1 MTAIR
6 RTTLPA
12 LAVLLAAMWALFT
25 ALPAA
30 AEPTFPK
37 LTGRVSDAAG
47 VLPADQAAALEA
59 KLKALEDTTGTQ
71 LVVATVPDLQGY
83 EIDEFG
89 YQLGRAWGIGQ
100 KGTNNGAILLIAP
113 AQRKLRI
120 EVGYGLEGVLTDAVS
135 SRIIRQTIVPRL
147 KAGDMAG
154 GIAAGADQLIALLQ
168 LPPEEQAAFAA
179 KAKAASADEGD
190 SPGWGALVWLIIII
204 VWVIIA
210 SRRGARGRSRGPVI
224 VWGPG
229 IGGNWSGGGGGGG
242 GGSGWGGGGGFGGF
256 SGGGGSFGGGGASG
270 DW

>member
-1 MTAIR
+1 MTALR
-6 RTTLPA
+6 RSNLPA
-12 LAVLLAAMWALFT
+12 LALLLAALWALLT

-37 LTGRVSDAAG
+37 LTGRVTDAAG
-47 VLPADQAAALEA
+47 VLPAETAAALEA

-83 EIDEFG
+83 EIDEYG

-135 SRIIRQTIVPRL
+135 SRIIRQAIVPRF
-147 KAGDMAG
+147 KAGDIAG
-154 GIAAGADQLIALLQ
+154 GVAAGADDLIALLQ

-179 KAKAASADEGD
+179 QAKAASADAGD

-204 VWVIIA
+204 VWIIIA
-210 SRRGARGRSRGPVI
+210 SRRGSRGRRSGPVI
-224 VWGPG
+224 LWGPG
-229 IGGNWSGGGGGGG
+229 IGGNWSGGG
-242 GGSGWGGGGGFGGF
+242 SSGGGGGFGGF

>member
-1 MTAIR
+1 MMLLR

-12 LAVLLAAMWALFT
+12 FTLLLAALWALFT
-25 ALPAA
+25 GLPAA

-37 LTGRVSDAAG
+37 LTGRVTDAAG
-47 VLPADQAAALEA
+47 VLPAETTAALEA

-83 EIDEFG
+83 EIDEYG

-100 KGTNNGAILLIAP
+100 KGTNNGAIMLIAP

-135 SRIIRQTIVPRL
+135 SRIIRQAILPRF
-147 KAGDMAG
+147 KSGDMAG

-168 LPPEEQAAFAA
+168 LPPDQQAAFAA
-179 KAKAASADEGD
+179 QAKAASSDEGD

-204 VWVIIA
+204 VWIIIA
-210 SRRGARGRSRGPVI
+210 TRRSSRGRRSGPVI

-229 IGGNWSGGGGGGG
+229 IGGNWSGG
-242 GGSGWGGGGGFGGF
+242 GGGGGFGGF